1 MKDRKLWKLFI
12 TCLMALAILAVPMT
26 VHAEDIYIESLGIT
40 VKTKDTPT
48 ETVLVDMDN
57 MLTAGDTEAIKAE
70 GTRLGIYNIGLYIE
84 MIDEKNCNQKHAN
97 EMAEAMYK
105 EYMPEENSIMIV
117 FSFYKEAEGYYGVHY
132 NVQGELSESKISG
145 IIEGTY
151 HDFKT
156 DSSWIAGSFQQVV
169 TYLLESEYNLIH
181 ADEIAA
187 QKKAETDKFYRLM
200 MFVGAGIVAIII
212 IALIYKI
219 KEQSDNYE
227 ALSERSAARN
237 DELMGKLRKKEREY
251 EDLESEK
258 SKLETWRKHALAV
271 DPNMNNKIS
280 IYLAQG
286 TAKRF
291 STNFGSA
298 ETLEDYCRMFDTYNG
313 MSDLEKS
320 YVSIDVDTAREK
332 LDELAKEK
340 AAEAT
345 KLIEE
350 TCSYSDDRHHLDSY
364 NDTLNYYNGLP
375 SYVRT
380 WITLALVNNLIQRQ
394 SNAQS
399 DYRSYQHR
407 SSYSHHSSSSMSHSS
422 YGGFHSGTFGGGFH
436 GGH

>member
-105 EYMPEENSIMIV
+105 EFMPNDNSIMIV
-117 FSFYKEAEGYYGVHY
+117 FSFYEEAEGYYGVHY

-156 DSSWIAGSFQQVV
+156 DSSWIAGSFNMVV

-187 QKKAETDKFYRLM
+187 RKQAESNK
-200 MFVGAGIVAIII
+200 MFQIIQYVVLGLLAIFI
-212 IALIYKI
+212 LYLLYKI
-219 KEQSDNYE
+219 KVQHDEYE
-227 ALSERSAARN
+227 TLSEESASRN
-237 DELMGKLRKKEREY
+237 NELSRRLRNKENDIET
-251 EDLESEK
+251 LEGEK
-258 SKLETWRKHALAV
+258 SELEEWKANAIAA
-271 DPNMNNKIS
+271 DPDIIKKIS
-280 IYLAQG
+280 VYLAQG
-286 TAKRF
+286 TARRF

-298 ETLEDYCRMFDTYNG
+298 KTLDDYCQMFDTYNG

-320 YVSIDVDTAREK
+320 FVSIDVDTAREK

-364 NDTLNYYNGLP
+364 NSTLNYYNGLP

-380 WITLALVNNLIQRQ
+380 LITLALVNNLIQRQ

-407 SSYSHHSSSSMSHSS
+407 SSYSHHSSSSTSHSS

>member
-1 MKDRKLWKLFI
+1 MKDRRLWKLFI

-26 VHAEDIYIESLGIT
+26 VHAENIYIESLGIT

-105 EYMPEENSIMIV
+105 KYMPNDNSIMIV
-117 FSFYKEAEGYYGVHY
+117 FSFYEEAEGYYGVHY

-156 DSSWIAGSFQQVV
+156 DSSWIAGSFNMVV
-169 TYLLESEYNLIH
+169 TYLLKSEYNLIH

-187 QKKAETDKFYRLM
+187 QKQAESNK
-200 MFVGAGIVAIII
+200 MFQIIQYVVLGLLAIFI
-212 IALIYKI
+212 LYLLYKI
-219 KEQSDNYE
+219 KVQHDEYE
-227 ALSERSAARN
+227 TLSEESASRN
-237 DELMGKLRKKEREY
+237 NELSRKLRNKENDIET
-251 EDLESEK
+251 LEGEK
-258 SKLETWRKHALAV
+258 SELEEWKENAIAA
-271 DPNMNNKIS
+271 DPDIIKKIS
-280 IYLAQG
+280 VYLAQG
-286 TAKRF
+286 TARRF

-298 ETLEDYCRMFDTYNG
+298 ETLDDYCQMFDTYNG

-320 YVSIDVDTAREK
+320 FVSIDVDTAREK

-364 NDTLNYYNGLP
+364 NNTLNYYNGLP

-380 WITLALVNNLIQRQ
+380 LITLALVNNLIQRQ

-407 SSYSHHSSSSMSHSS
+407 SSYSHHSSSSSSHSS